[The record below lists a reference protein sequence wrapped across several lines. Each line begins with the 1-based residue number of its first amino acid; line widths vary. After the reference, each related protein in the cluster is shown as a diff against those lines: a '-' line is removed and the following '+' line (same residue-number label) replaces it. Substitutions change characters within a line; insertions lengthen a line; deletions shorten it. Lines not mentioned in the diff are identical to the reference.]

1 MVPQPVKAIILLF
14 PISETLERTRKEED
28 AKIDKDGQDP
38 IDHTIIF
45 FKQTV
50 RFCHFV
56 FVLEYTF
63 DINRSPTLVALL
75 DFCMLLRM

>member
-14 PISETLERTRKEED
+14 PISEPLERTRKEED
-28 AKIDKDGQDP
+28 AKIDRDGQEP
-38 IDHTIIF
+38 IDHTVIF

-50 RFCHFV
+50 RFCYFV
-56 FVLEYTF
+56 FVLRYTF
-63 DINRSPTLVALL
+63 DVTRFPTLVAPL